1 MTLIYLPAFLSSP
14 VPSPPPTHTSA
25 SITNSFARLFWR
37 SEKKMPRILACISFS
52 LFSIIA
58 SLTKLGF
65 LKPQHT
71 ENYKLKGQE
80 EWVRGGKWLKWEC
93 CCWRP
98 TQCSKGKANADKLT
112 LGGDR
117 NIKMHTTGQSAHNGD
132 LESLM
137 KGCIMYQWGR

>member
-14 VPSPPPTHTSA
+14 VPFPPPKHTPA

-58 SLTKLGF
+58 SLTKLSF
-65 LKPQHT
+65 LRPQHT
-71 ENYKLKGQE
+71 GNYKLEGQK
-80 EWVRGGKWLKWEC
+80 EWVGGKWLKREC

-98 TQCSKGKANADKLT
+98 AQCSKGKAIADKLT

-117 NIKMHTTGQSAHNGD
+117 KIKVH
-132 LESLM
+132 
-137 KGCIMYQWGR
+137 II